1 MEGSDPRPAS
11 VVALDELIRRFAEGG
26 YAPTG
31 ADVEDDP
38 HDGHRHGSA
47 HATDG
52 SVREFT
58 HRGHAVRLVTR
69 YEVTID
75 GERWDQQIRVQ
86 NDGNVTYHGLPQY
99 VVPSAVD
106 LVRGVID
113 HSYEAPEEIR
123 SAIRAAQGDA

>member
-11 VVALDELIRRFAEGG
+11 IAGLDKLTRRFADRG

-31 ADVEDDP
+31 ADIDDDRP
-38 HDGHRHGSA
+38 DEHGHAHG
-47 HATDG
+47 TGG

-58 HRGHAVRLVTR
+58 HRGHGVRVVTR
-69 YEVTID
+69 YAVTID
-75 GERWDQQIRVQ
+75 GEPWEQQIHVQ
-86 NDGNVTYHGLPQY
+86 NDGSVTYHGLPQY

-123 SAIRAAQGDA
+123 AAIRAAREEA

>member
-1 MEGSDPRPAS
+1 MQGSDPCPAS
-11 VVALDELIRRFAEGG
+11 VVGLDELIRRFAEGG
-26 YAPTG
+26 CAPTG
-31 ADVEDDP
+31 ADIEDDP
-38 HDGHRHGSA
+38 HDGHGHA

-58 HRGHAVRLVTR
+58 HRGHAVSVVTR

-75 GERWDQQIRVQ
+75 GKRWDQQIQVQ
-86 NDGNVTYHGLPQY
+86 NDGNVSYHGLPQY

-113 HSYEAPEEIR
+113 HGYEAPEEIR
-123 SAIRAAQGDA
+123 SAIRAAQADA

>member
-1 MEGSDPRPAS
+1 MQGSDPCPAS
-11 VVALDELIRRFAEGG
+11 VVGLDELIRRFAEGG
-26 YAPTG
+26 CAPTG
-31 ADVEDDP
+31 ADIEDDP
-38 HDGHRHGSA
+38 HDGHA

-58 HRGHAVRLVTR
+58 HRGHAVSVVTR
-69 YEVTID
+69 YDVTID
-75 GERWDQQIRVQ
+75 GERWDQQIQVQ

-123 SAIRAAQGDA
+123 SAIRAAQEDA

>member
-1 MEGSDPRPAS
+1 MEGSDPCPAS
-11 VVALDELIRRFAEGG
+11 VAGLDELIRRFADGG
-26 YAPTG
+26 CTPAG
-31 ADVEDDP
+31 ADIEDGQG
-38 HDGHRHGSA
+38 HD

-58 HRGHAVRLVTR
+58 HRGHAVSVVTR

-75 GERWDQQIRVQ
+75 GEPWEQQIHVQ
-86 NDGNVTYHGLPQY
+86 NDGSVSYHGLPQY

-123 SAIRAAQGDA
+123 GAIRAAQEEA

>member
-11 VVALDELIRRFAEGG
+11 VAGLDDLIRRFAGAG
-26 YAPTG
+26 FAPSG
-31 ADVEDDP
+31 ADIEDDRP
-38 HDGHRHGSA
+38 GGDGHEHGRE
-47 HATDG
+47 G

-58 HRGHAVRLVTR
+58 HRGHAVSVVTR

-75 GERWDQQIRVQ
+75 GEPWEQQIHVQ
-86 NDGNVTYHGLPQY
+86 HDGSVSYHGLPQY

-123 SAIRAAQGDA
+123 AAIRSAQEEA